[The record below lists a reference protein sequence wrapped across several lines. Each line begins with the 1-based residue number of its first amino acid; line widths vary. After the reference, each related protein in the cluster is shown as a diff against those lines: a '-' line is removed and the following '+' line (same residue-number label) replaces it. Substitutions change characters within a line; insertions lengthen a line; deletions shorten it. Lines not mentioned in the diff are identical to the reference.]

1 MKTATCLMVVAALA
15 VQAGAAA
22 GKWQASGSDM
32 TLSAGALSVKVVS
45 QVGRLKE
52 FNWYSTGILD
62 KSNQG
67 SMFYPAPQS
76 AFPNTWPPP
85 AGFSLDNPPPF
96 LFTLDADSTVLDARP
111 AAAGNGTIYL
121 PSRTYSYDAKSGAFT
136 TVYGI
141 QNTSKDST
149 AKVAGWEISRIPTSS
164 FVFFPKGEPV
174 TVNSSYVPQ
183 KEDSIVWANA
193 PGGGKKIFRD
203 GKEGWLAAVVSDTVL
218 FIKQFQDIL
227 PSEFAPG
234 ETEIEL
240 YTGPE
245 GFEMEQQGPYTT
257 LLPGDSLAWTVK
269 WYVKPVPKSIA
280 TVGNRALV
288 DSVRSVLR
296 NAAVTVKPRLR
307 LARDRNAQPFV
318 DIRGRLLTKSDRALR
333 AGSLGVLPV
342 H

>member
-1 MKTATCLMVVAALA
+1 MKTAMKGMIVAALA
-15 VQAGAAA
+15 IQTGAMA
-22 GKWQASGSDM
+22 GKWQKSGSDM
-32 TLSAGALSVKVVS
+32 TLSDGALSVKVVS

-52 FNWYSTGILD
+52 FNWYGTGILD

-85 AGFSLDNPPPF
+85 VGFSLDNALAF
-96 LFTLDADSTVLDARP
+96 LFTLDADSTILDARP
-111 AAAGNGTIYL
+111 AAAGSGTIYL
-121 PSRTYSYDAKSGAFT
+121 PSRTYSYDARSGAFT

-141 QNTSKDST
+141 RNTSTDST

-164 FVFFPKGEPV
+164 FVFFPKGEAV
-174 TVNSSYVPQ
+174 SVNSTYDPV

-203 GKEGWLAAVVSDTVL
+203 GREGWLAAVVSDTLL
-218 FIKQFQDIL
+218 FVKQFPDVL

-240 YTGPE
+240 YTGSE

-257 LLPGDSLAWTVK
+257 LKPGDSLTWTVN

-280 TVGNRALV
+280 TSGNHALV

-296 NAAVTVKPRLR
+296 AAAVPVKPRFR
-307 LARDRNAQPFV
+307 TARPANSLPFV
-318 DIRGRLLTKSDRALR
+318 DARGRLLSKSDRALK
-333 AGSLGVLPV
+333 AGRLGVLPLR
-342 H
+342 